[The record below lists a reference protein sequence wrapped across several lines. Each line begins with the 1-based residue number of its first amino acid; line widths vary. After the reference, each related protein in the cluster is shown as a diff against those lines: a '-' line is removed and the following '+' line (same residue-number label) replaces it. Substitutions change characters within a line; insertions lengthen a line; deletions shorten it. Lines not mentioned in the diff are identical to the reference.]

1 MDPPLS
7 GARSCQNAVRYSV
20 SPAQF
25 VLASRSSR
33 RADLLRSVGFEFLI
47 EPADIDESVM
57 PREDPRDYVRRMA
70 LSKARHVRSDLPVL
84 GADTIVHVDGDILGK
99 PIDRGQAISFLDTL
113 SGRQHE
119 VMTGVALSL
128 QDRIECEVVI
138 TKVHFRSLK
147 QYEASQYWDTGEPV
161 DKAGGYALQG
171 VGAVFVDKVIGSYSA
186 VIGLPMAE
194 TERLLSSFGVDTWQ
208 NRI

>member
-70 LSKARHVRSDLPVL
+70 LSKAKHVRSDLPVL

-128 QDRIECEVVI
+128 QDRIECEVVV

>member
-128 QDRIECEVVI
+128 QDRIECEVVV

>member
-1 MDPPLS
+1 M
-7 GARSCQNAVRYSV
+7 

-25 VLASRSSR
+25 VLASKSPR
-33 RADLLRSVGFEFLI
+33 RADLLRSVGFDFLI

-57 PREDPRDYVRRMA
+57 PQEDPSDYVRRMA
-70 LSKARHVRSDLPVL
+70 LSKARHIRSYLPVL

-99 PIDRGQAISFLDTL
+99 PVDRGQAISFLDTL

-119 VMTGVALSL
+119 VMTAVALSL
-128 QDRIECEVVI
+128 HNRIECTVVV
-138 TKVHFRSLK
+138 TEVHFRSLK
-147 QYEASQYWDTGEPV
+147 RDEAAQYWDTGEPV

-186 VIGLPMAE
+186 VIGLPMVE
-194 TERLLSSFGVDTWQ
+194 TERLLSSFGVDTWR
-208 NRI
+208 NRT

>member
-1 MDPPLS
+1 M
-7 GARSCQNAVRYSV
+7 

-70 LSKARHVRSDLPVL
+70 LSKAKHVRSDLPVL

-128 QDRIECEVVI
+128 QDRIECEVVV
-138 TKVHFRSLK
+138 TEVHFRSLK

-186 VIGLPMAE
+186 VIGLPVAE

>member
-1 MDPPLS
+1 MDPHLS

>member
-84 GADTIVHVDGDILGK
+84 GADTIVHLDGDILGK

-128 QDRIECEVVI
+128 QDRIECEVVV

-186 VIGLPMAE
+186 VIGLPVAE

>member
-84 GADTIVHVDGDILGK
+84 GADTIVHLDGDILGK

-128 QDRIECEVVI
+128 QDRIECEVVV

>member
-1 MDPPLS
+1 M
-7 GARSCQNAVRYSV
+7 

-33 RADLLRSVGFEFLI
+33 RADLLRSVGFEFRI

-119 VMTGVALSL
+119 VMAGVALSL

>member
-1 MDPPLS
+1 M
-7 GARSCQNAVRYSV
+7 

-47 EPADIDESVM
+47 EPADINESVM

-128 QDRIECEVVI
+128 QDRIECEVVV

-147 QYEASQYWDTGEPV
+147 QYEASRYWDTGEPV

-194 TERLLSSFGVDTWQ
+194 PDLIRSDVP
-208 NRI
+208 RINC

>member
-1 MDPPLS
+1 M
-7 GARSCQNAVRYSV
+7 

-119 VMTGVALSL
+119 VMTGVALSF

>member
-1 MDPPLS
+1 M
-7 GARSCQNAVRYSV
+7 

-25 VLASRSSR
+25 VLESRSSR

-128 QDRIECEVVI
+128 QDRIECEVEI

-186 VIGLPMAE
+186 VIGLPVAE